1 MCKTPNDAVIPVGSY
16 LQLTTYRASH
26 WNSLGIHTNEY
37 NYRYH
42 EHRPRRLLIMVD
54 NSGMQ
59 GERNPGVCN
68 RFCHIHSAVLSSF
81 TEGLKCSFSSSQL
94 PETHGCCDTC
104 QGRGENYFWNS
115 SRGVK
120 GRSQGISSL
129 RAQSNSGNA
138 QRDGKASDIQS
149 QSARVHCGLGMR
161 TTHLVLHINLPGSQE
176 EPRPLQCMPASV
188 LFSFTDIPSPLH
200 TKKFHVIN

>member
-1 MCKTPNDAVIPVGSY
+1 MCKTPNNAVIPAGSY

-68 RFCHIHSAVLSSF
+68 WFCHIYSAGLSSF

-94 PETHGCCDTC
+94 PETHECCDTC

-120 GRSQGISSL
+120 ADHKGSL
-129 RAQSNSGNA
+129 LSGHNPTLA
-138 QRDGKASDIQS
+138 MHRDGKANHTWSH
-149 QSARVHCGLGMR
+149 SARTHCCLGIR
-161 TTHLVLHINLPGSQE
+161 SAHLVLHINLPGTQE
-176 EPRPLQCMPASV
+176 EPLATAVHVCLGPVA
-188 LFSFTDIPSPLH
+188 
-200 TKKFHVIN
+200 FHGHP

>member
-1 MCKTPNDAVIPVGSY
+1 MCKTPNNAVIPAGSY
-16 LQLTTYRASH
+16 LLLTTYRASH

-42 EHRPRRLLIMVD
+42 EHRPRRLLIRVD
-54 NSGMQ
+54 NSEMQ

-68 RFCHIHSAVLSSF
+68 WFCHIHSAGLSSF

-94 PETHGCCDTC
+94 PETHECCDTC

-120 GRSQGISSL
+120 ADHKGSLLSGHNPTLAMHREMGRQAIPEV
-129 RAQSNSGNA
+129 
-138 QRDGKASDIQS
+138 IQHAHTVAWEWDQPTWS
-149 QSARVHCGLGMR
+149 CTLIYLAPKK
-161 TTHLVLHINLPGSQE
+161 NPW
-176 EPRPLQCMPASV
+176 PLQCMSALV
-188 LFSFTDIPSPLH
+188 LFPFTDTPSPLQNNN
-200 TKKFHVIN
+200 FMS